1 MRIGEGRK
9 MVQERA
15 VNGAGAVE
23 HSIKEAGREMGENSE
38 LCDRDYIIAV
48 DKEMSRVWARLI
60 ESKM

>member
-23 HSIKEAGREMGENSE
+23 HSIKEAGREMGETVSFGIGTIS
-38 LCDRDYIIAV
+38 LR
-48 DKEMSRVWARLI
+48 
-60 ESKM
+60 